1 MGLLVHNQQ
10 SAIYNTY
17 VVITSM
23 KKDLIDFVCKKSS
36 ITEKEASK
44 TIDIVLDGIIQGL
57 KDKQSIK
64 IIGFG
69 TFKTSHYPAH
79 QGRNPRTKEIIN
91 IPASIRISFKA
102 GEKFKNTVNAT
113 TKK

>member
-1 MGLLVHNQQ
+1 
-10 SAIYNTY
+10 
-17 VVITSM
+17 M

-36 ITEKEASK
+36 LTAKEASK

-57 KDKQSIK
+57 KDNQSVK

-69 TFKTSHYPAH
+69 TFKTSLYPAH

-91 IPASIRISFKA
+91 IPASNRIYFKA
-102 GEKFKNTVNAT
+102 GDKFKTAVNTTQSPKNKKSN